1 MEHEGAFLLRHVFFG
16 FILCWY
22 QYHMCTTCVGR
33 DILMSGYYAACRDRG
48 SDKVAME
55 YIAHYDDTKNDDA
68 LTVSGAW
75 G

>member
-1 MEHEGAFLLRHVFFG
+1 
-16 FILCWY
+16 
-22 QYHMCTTCVGR
+22 MCTTCVGR